1 LLLFFKATKTI
12 CTLISKIEAKF
23 MWGGVVRKEKWLGS
37 VRTEK
42 ITRKSKLENLK
53 SLTPVNANDR
63 NLEQ

>member
-12 CTLISKIEAKF
+12 CTLISKIKAKF

-42 ITRKSKLENLK
+42 ITRMPMTEIWN
-53 SLTPVNANDR
+53 NDSQ
-63 NLEQ
+63 LPKP